1 MFEVR
6 DEEDL
11 EIKQYTHNKDIV
23 EMLIQKEDHIQEL
36 EDKVYRLM
44 ILPMQFLKQIGL
56 MAHSMQPRYMSV
68 MSVRNMIEKF

>member
-1 MFEVR
+1 
-6 DEEDL
+6 
-11 EIKQYTHNKDIV
+11 
-23 EMLIQKEDHIQEL
+23 MLIQKEDHIREL